1 MIFLVPGKFLEFNNI
16 FYCFIFLQAA
26 RLSFT
31 VQAQMGGPVAFRPAV
46 SRGLA
51 FSKVA
56 GLSPCGHDCVLLLCF
71 DTHPESDDPGNIS
84 WPDLHRLTFV
94 VCAAGIAPAKNL
106 VCLEALPIIRRA
118 HALVFER
125 NLLVNAVCRPFPG
138 GKLFASALSQPK
150 PDDFFH
156 ILRTGDWLIRRF

>member
-1 MIFLVPGKFLEFNNI
+1 MIFLVPGKFLEFNFL

-56 GLSPCGHDCVLLLCF
+56 ASGFRPAAIPAFLL
-71 DTHPESDDPGNIS
+71 
-84 WPDLHRLTFV
+84 
-94 VCAAGIAPAKNL
+94 A
-106 VCLEALPIIRRA
+106 CL
-118 HALVFER
+118 F
-125 NLLVNAVCRPFPG
+125 
-138 GKLFASALSQPK
+138 
-150 PDDFFH
+150 
-156 ILRTGDWLIRRF
+156 

>member
-1 MIFLVPGKFLEFNNI
+1 
-16 FYCFIFLQAA
+16 
-26 RLSFT
+26 
-31 VQAQMGGPVAFRPAV
+31 MGGPVAFRPAV

-56 GLSPCGHDCVLLLCF
+56 TPGVCPAAMTAYCCFVVLLCF
-71 DTHPESDDPGNIS
+71 DTSPESDDPGNIS

-106 VCLEALPIIRRA
+106 VCLQASPIIQRA

-156 ILRTGDWLIRRF
+156 VLHSGDSLIHRF